1 MTSVGEIRNKK
12 QRGLATKLAWLF
24 GGVMMVTLLLVGGTI
39 LAAGYQQRRLEVF
52 SGQQAQ
58 AAQVA
63 TIIDLEV
70 ERIVGEMRIFV
81 RSQDL
86 MAMSVADAVLSL
98 QRFLQNSL
106 TLYDEVVLL
115 DTNGWERVRVTRQ
128 RIYPPDELIVRGY
141 PDYVQAVLGGAPYAV
156 SGVRWSEGRTEVLI
170 AVPTYTPAREVVG
183 VLVVQLDLVQLW
195 DERIA
200 PRLEIG
206 REGYA
211 YLVNPNGALIACDDR
226 VLTATR
232 TDVSTLLPVAAFRQ
246 GQAEGAVGQY
256 VGLKGEPV
264 IGIQATVPST
274 GWGIV
279 VETPVA
285 LAFADIRRMTIWL
298 VALLVT
304 AVLASTGLGV
314 LFSRRLVH
322 PLRELSQAAT
332 MIGEGQLDYAVEIRT
347 GDEVEDLAE
356 AFTRMARRLK
366 GSYDEIERWGRELE
380 VKVAER
386 TQELAAAVETQGQL
400 LETIRR
406 MSTPVMPVYE
416 GIVVMPVVGLIDA
429 ERATAMTRSLLA
441 GIERHRARVALLDV
455 TGVPTLDETAA
466 RCFVRTAR
474 AARLLGAEVLLVGVT
489 PQVARTLE
497 ALGIGLTILKTR
509 TNLQSGIE
517 YALRRTGRRVVAGSR
532 KREHPV
538 PER

>member
-1 MTSVGEIRNKK
+1 
-12 QRGLATKLAWLF
+12 
-24 GGVMMVTLLLVGGTI
+24 
-39 LAAGYQQRRLEVF
+39 
-52 SGQQAQ
+52 
-58 AAQVA
+58 
-63 TIIDLEV
+63 
-70 ERIVGEMRIFV
+70 
-81 RSQDL
+81 
-86 MAMSVADAVLSL
+86 
-98 QRFLQNSL
+98 
-106 TLYDEVVLL
+106 
-115 DTNGWERVRVTRQ
+115 
-128 RIYPPDELIVRGY
+128 
-141 PDYVQAVLGGAPYAV
+141 VLGGAPYAV

-386 TQELAAAVETQGQL
+386 TQELAAAV
-400 LETIRR
+400 
-406 MSTPVMPVYE
+406 
-416 GIVVMPVVGLIDA
+416 VGLIDA
-429 ERATAMTRSLLA
+429 ERATAITRSLLA